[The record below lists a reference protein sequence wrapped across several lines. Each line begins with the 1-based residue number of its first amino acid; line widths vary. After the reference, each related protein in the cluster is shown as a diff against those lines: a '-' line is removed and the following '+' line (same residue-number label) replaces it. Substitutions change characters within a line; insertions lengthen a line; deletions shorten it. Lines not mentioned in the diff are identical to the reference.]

1 MRCHSSSAERCIL
14 GYEGRVSKRYI
25 APSAQR
31 MPSGTPHTAYSSWIC
46 EQHRVRRMP
55 RAHVPQ
61 GVRKALRGREDF

>member
-31 MPSGTPHTAYSSWIC
+31 MPSGTPHAAYSPRPN
-46 EQHRVRRMP
+46 EQRRVRRT
-55 RAHVPQ
+55 R
-61 GVRKALRGREDF
+61 